1 MPNIQLT
8 IGYLL
13 DMPTTK
19 VGIPNIMICIHPGI
33 TALTVTQHTPTM
45 VNIGIH
51 THTIANID
59 IHTFITATIGI
70 HTRIATIGIRT
81 DITTTIIG
89 DQGKFQQRSD
99 PIEFRLPPCSR

>member
-13 DMPTTK
+13 DMPTTT
-19 VGIPNIMICIHPGI
+19 VGIPNIMICIHPDI
-33 TALTVTQHTPTM
+33 IALTATQHTPTI

-51 THTIANID
+51 TPTIANID
-59 IHTFITATIGI
+59 IQTFITATIGI
-70 HTRIATIGIRT
+70 HTRIATIGIRM

-89 DQGKFQQRSD
+89 DQGEFLQRSD
-99 PIEFRLPPCSR
+99 PIEFILPPSS